1 MTRNP
6 ALLFAD
12 LDLAL
17 MRLTGLRSMIDNPDL
32 AHLPLKP
39 LAAALNKAVDD
50 VLSSYA
56 DLVVADEAVMVNIGN
71 FLSTLPPRM
80 VG

>member
-32 AHLPLKP
+32 ADLPMKA
-39 LAAALNKAVDD
+39 LAAAMNKAVDD
-50 VLSSYA
+50 VLNCYV
-56 DLVVADEAVMVNIGN
+56 DLMVADETVMVNISN
-71 FLSTLPPRM
+71 FLSTLPPQM